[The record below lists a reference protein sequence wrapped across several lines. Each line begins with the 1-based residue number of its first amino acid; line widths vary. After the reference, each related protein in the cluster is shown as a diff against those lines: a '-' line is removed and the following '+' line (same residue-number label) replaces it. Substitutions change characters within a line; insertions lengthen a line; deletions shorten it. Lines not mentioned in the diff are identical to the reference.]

1 MLEIRLLGQFEVR
14 QDDTVLTI
22 SSRPAQSLL
31 AYLLLNPGIGHRRE
45 QLAGL
50 LAPDSAEENARGVL
64 RHALWR
70 LRKTLGAD
78 PLTGRDYLLVD
89 ELTIAFDTQAHYWL
103 DTAVVAAP
111 LTAAPATA
119 HLAAS
124 LAAYAGDLLPG
135 FYDDWVVLA
144 RVRLEAIF
152 EGKMRRLLE
161 QQLAAGCWPDAAE
174 WAERWIALGHSPE
187 AAYCALLVAHAA
199 RGDRSRVASAYRRC
213 VEDLRGGLGVEPSA
227 ATQQLHERLVKGDSS
242 VGLAQ
247 PVTFTL
253 PERPA
258 PRSADDFPAPGK
270 PPFKG
275 LQHFEAADAGLFF
288 GRAALAQYEACRRM
302 LTDELGVERAAETAE
317 PSRRIRADNLKA
329 RTPNWEHQSLPLL
342 PAFLEQ
348 GTEEVKP
355 PIFVAREQELARLQS
370 FLDKS
375 LEGRGGVAFV
385 TGGPGLGKTALLS
398 EFARRAMAGHAD
410 LLVARGNCS
419 AISGLGDPY
428 LPFRDVMAMLTGDV
442 ETRWLAG
449 TISRDHARR
458 LWGALPVVVSA
469 LLASGSTLVPVIL
482 AGEALLAR
490 AECALSGWTDLL
502 EPLRTLTAPA
512 RIWQAG
518 IAQDFLFKQYAEV
531 LQELARRQ
539 PLLMLLDD
547 MQWADNASVG
557 LLFHLGRQLNAGR
570 SRILIVCAYRPEE
583 VAVGRAGERH
593 PLEIVVHEF
602 KRTFGDVWVD
612 LDAAAQREGRHFVN
626 AFLGAERN
634 RLGDEFRAALFKR
647 TAGHPL
653 FTVELLRAMQ
663 ERGDLLQDARADGAW
678 IAGPDL
684 DWDALPARVE
694 AVIQTRVDRLDPELR
709 EIVNIASVE
718 GEVFTS
724 QVVAVVQNAGE
735 GPVLRGLQK
744 LERLHRLVRELGEVR
759 TGAQRAIHYQ
769 FSHILIQEYV
779 YRTLSQGERRLLHG
793 QIAAALEHLYQGRL
807 DEIAVQLAHHFEA
820 AANIDQAFRYSL
832 HAAQNAAR
840 AYAND
845 EAIMLYARAIAL
857 AHELSLG
864 TTALLDLHRG
874 RGRAY
879 EALGDFENARSDY
892 EMVLREAG
900 PAGERRLE
908 WRALLD
914 LAELWTSRDYD
925 QSRDYIDRAL
935 ELANDLGDPALLAG
949 SLNLVGNWHTNAE
962 NPAAG
967 MGYHQKALAIFEQ
980 SGAREDLAMTLDRLG
995 LTSMLRG
1002 DLAAG
1007 VGYYD
1012 RAIPIF
1018 RAIKDRVGLAASL
1031 TGRGIAGNGP
1041 YTSPTAV
1048 APSMPGAARND
1059 LEEALQISREISSPS
1074 AEAWALWALS
1084 LWSTGQG
1091 QFGRALDT
1099 ATSSLRVAS
1108 AIGHREWIAG
1118 SRSILGAL
1126 YTEILA
1132 PEVARPYLEQALDL
1146 AQRLRSQHWIH
1157 HATGALAAT
1166 WCLLGQPARAEA
1178 CLAAVVSGETGM
1190 DTMHRRTCWARR
1202 AELALA
1208 EGEPTLALEIADRLI
1223 ATAPGLSP
1231 GRIIT
1236 TLWQLKGEALTAL
1249 RQTEEARAL
1258 LQAAVENA
1266 HEAGERF
1273 HLWRTHAS
1281 LGRLYGVMNREPEAA
1296 REFAVARELITD
1308 LAREVPGQG
1317 FRDSF
1322 FERACSMLTSSA

>member
-1 MLEIRLLGQFEVR
+1 MLETRLLGQFEVR
-14 QDDTVLTI
+14 QDGKVLAV

-45 QLAGL
+45 QLAGI

-89 ELTIAFDTQAHYWL
+89 ELSIAFDASAHYWL
-103 DTAVVAAP
+103 DAAVVSAP
-111 LTAAPATA
+111 LTAAPSTA

-124 LAAYAGDLLPG
+124 VAAYTGDLLPG
-135 FYDDWVVLA
+135 FYDDWVMLA
-144 RVRLEAIF
+144 RVRLEAVF
-152 EGKMRRLLE
+152 ANKMRLLLE
-161 QQLAAGCWPDAAE
+161 QQLAAGCWSDVLEA
-174 WAERWIALGHSPE
+174 AERWIALGHSPE
-187 AAYCALLVAHAA
+187 AAYYALMVAHAA
-199 RGDRSRVASAYRRC
+199 LGDRSRVASAYRRC
-213 VEDLRGGLGVEPSA
+213 VEDLRGGLGVAPSD
-227 ATQQLHERLVKGDSS
+227 ATRQLHERLVRGDNS
-242 VGLAQ
+242 VGAAQ

-253 PERPA
+253 PERA
-258 PRSADDFPAPGK
+258 VPRPADDLPAPGK
-270 PPFKG
+270 PPFEG
-275 LQHFEAADAGLFF
+275 LQHFDPADARLV
-288 GRAALAQYEACRRM
+288 QYEAGRRV
-302 LTDELGVERAAETAE
+302 LAEELGVEPAAETAE
-317 PSRRIRADNLKA
+317 LSRRIRADDLKA
-329 RTPNWEHQSLPLL
+329 LTPNRERQSLPRL

-348 GTEEVKP
+348 GTVEVKP

-370 FLDKS
+370 FLDRS

-398 EFARRAMAGHAD
+398 EFARRAMAGLPD

-442 ETRWLAG
+442 ESRWLAG

-458 LWGALPVVVSA
+458 LWGALPVVIPA
-469 LLASGSTLVPVIL
+469 LLASGSTLVPAIL
-482 AGEALLAR
+482 AGEALFAR
-490 AECALSGWTDLL
+490 ADRALPGRVDWL
-502 EPLRTLTAPA
+502 EPLRTLTAQA
-512 RIWQAG
+512 RTRQAG
-518 IAQDFLFKQYAEV
+518 IAQDFLFGQYAEV

-539 PLLMLLDD
+539 PLVLLLDD

-557 LLFHLGRQLNAGR
+557 LLFHLGRQLNACR

-583 VAVGRAGERH
+583 VALGRAGERH
-593 PLEIVVHEF
+593 PLEMVVHEF
-602 KRTFGDVWVD
+602 KRTFGDVWMD
-612 LDAAAQREGRHFVN
+612 LDAATQREGRYFVN

-634 RLGDEFRAALFKR
+634 CLDDEFQAALFKR

-653 FTVELLRAMQ
+653 FTVELLQEMQ
-663 ERGDLLQDARADGAW
+663 ERGDLLRDVCAEGAW

-694 AVIQTRVDRLDPELR
+694 AVIQSRVDRLDAELR

-718 GEVFTS
+718 GEVFTT
-724 QVVAVVQNAGE
+724 QVVAVVQDAGE

-744 LERLHRLVRELGEVR
+744 LERLHRLVRELGEVQ
-759 TGAQRAIHYQ
+759 TGAQRAGRYQ

-779 YRTLSQGERRLLHG
+779 YRTLSRGERRLLHG
-793 QIAAALEHLYQGRL
+793 QIAAALEHLYLGRL

-820 AANIDQAFRYSL
+820 AANIDQAFRYL
-832 HAAQNAAR
+832 YRAAENAAR

-857 AHELSLG
+857 AHELSLD
-864 TTALLDLHRG
+864 TTALLDLHRR
-874 RGRAY
+874 RGLAY
-879 EALGDFENARSDY
+879 ESLGDFENARSDY

-900 PAGERRLE
+900 TAGERRLE
-908 WRALLD
+908 WRARLD
-914 LAELWTSRDYD
+914 LAKLWTSRDYG
-925 QSRDYIDRAL
+925 QSRDYTDQAL
-935 ELANDLGDPALLAG
+935 ELAKDLGDPALLAG
-949 SLNLVGNWHTNAE
+949 SLNWVGNWHTNAE
-962 NPAAG
+962 NPAAA
-967 MGYHQKALAIFEQ
+967 MGYHQEALAIFEQ
-980 SGAREDLAMTLDRLG
+980 SGDRENLAMTLDLLG
-995 LTSMLRG
+995 ITSNLRG

-1018 RAIKDRVGLAASL
+1018 RAIKDRAGLADSL
-1031 TGRGIAGNGP
+1031 TGRGIAGSSP
-1041 YTSPTAV
+1041 YAAPTV
-1048 APSMPGAARND
+1048 VSPSMPGVARND

-1091 QFGRALDT
+1091 QFERALDT
-1099 ATSSLRVAS
+1099 ATSALRVAS
-1108 AIGHREWIAG
+1108 AIGHGEWIAG

-1126 YTEILA
+1126 YTEMLA
-1132 PEVARPYLEQALDL
+1132 PEVARPHLEQALDL

-1166 WCLLGQPARAEA
+1166 WLLLDQPARAKA

-1190 DTMHRRTCWARR
+1190 DTMHKRTCWARR

-1208 EGEPTLALEIADRLI
+1208 EGEPALALEIADRLI
-1223 ATAPGLSP
+1223 ATVPGLP
-1231 GRIIT
+1231 PRRIISF
-1236 TLWQLKGEALTAL
+1236 LWQLKGEALTAL

-1258 LQAAVENA
+1258 LQAAAENA
-1266 HEAGERF
+1266 YEAGERF
-1273 HLWRTHAS
+1273 HLWRIHAS

-1296 REFAVARELITD
+1296 REFAVARELISD

-1322 FERACSMLTSSA
+1322 LERACSMLTSKKYT